1 MGGVPSSPV
10 TFQLRLIKIDMA
22 LQPLLVLSQPGYE
35 QDPWQVRASG
45 GGDDE
50 RRRACTEFPAA

>member
-22 LQPLLVLSQPGYE
+22 LQPLLVLSRPGYE
-35 QDPWQVRASG
+35 QDPWQGSG
-45 GGDDE
+45 KWG
-50 RRRACTEFPAA
+50 RR